1 MLVAVFHS
9 IAGKTFTSSKWQVL
23 WLHTH
28 YCRMVLQ
35 YVYQFLVS
43 GEKEHAA
50 AYVDFDDLPKTAK
63 TEILIEFLHGV
74 SKSSNGAHFN
84 KFFIFLPSQIL

>member
-1 MLVAVFHS
+1 
-9 IAGKTFTSSKWQVL
+9 
-23 WLHTH
+23 
-28 YCRMVLQ
+28 MVLQ
-35 YVYQFLVS
+35 CRAWHNMSINFLVS

-50 AYVDFDDLPKTAK
+50 AYVEFDDLPKTAK